1 MKVFMKVKAGHGES
15 QTAERYKERGVK
27 TWRFL
32 ADLVPLR
39 AGRPLRSPGPG
50 EGSEGA
56 AEAQPA
62 ASQTVSGGGNAPRH
76 HHLSG

>member
-1 MKVFMKVKAGHGES
+1 MMGG
-15 QTAERYKERGVK
+15 RC
-27 TWRFL
+27 FL

-56 AEAQPA
+56 AEAGSA
-62 ASQTVSGGGNAPRH
+62 ASVQTVSGTRSGGPTD
-76 HHLSG
+76 LSSMSSGGSGVGV